1 MTSITNELRKYAC
14 GYHIYVKQKL
24 LEIADRIDVEHKRQ
38 LEVLYRDMSD
48 AEYVKLHKDTGGE
61 YIHEHDKVDWR
72 DHSGTWHENA
82 TVLAVCSDGCYV
94 VYALDSAV
102 IHVNKSDIR
111 HHHTPTVEDVL
122 REFADG
128 IKDQNADFAEL
139 AIAEYAKRLK
149 LVEREDA

>member
-1 MTSITNELRKYAC
+1 MSITDELREYASTRISPNK
-14 GYHIYVKQKL
+14 GL
-24 LEIADRIDVEHKRQ
+24 LLAIADRIDAEHERQ

-48 AEYVKLHKDTGGE
+48 AEYIKLPKDVDDE
-61 YIHEHDKVDWR
+61 YINEHDKVDWR